1 MARPQFKA
9 GDRVRVITAAHPH
22 KLHVGIIR
30 DIVPAPD
37 TSGHLVYAIQVADA
51 DATTATILVVDS
63 PRILLM
69 EYATGER
76 QTSD

>member
-1 MARPQFKA
+1 MARPQFKT
-9 GDRVRVITAAHPH
+9 GDRVRVISSAHPN
-22 KLHVGIIR
+22 KTHVGIIR
-30 DIVPAPD
+30 DIIPAPN
-37 TSGHLVYAIQVADA
+37 TSGHLVYAIQVEDA

>member
-1 MARPQFKA
+1 MARPQFNI
-9 GDRVRVITAAHPH
+9 GDRVRVISSAHPI
-22 KLHVGIIR
+22 KTHVGIIR
-30 DIVPAPD
+30 EIIPAPD

-51 DATTATILVVDS
+51 DATEATILVVDS

-69 EYATGER
+69 EYATGKR

>member
-1 MARPQFKA
+1 MARPQFKT
-9 GDRVRVITAAHPH
+9 GDRVRVISSAHPN
-22 KLHVGIIR
+22 KTHVGIVR
-30 DIVPAPD
+30 DIIPAPD
-37 TSGHLVYAIQVADA
+37 TSGHLVYAIRVEDA